1 MIDASAP
8 AQVVG
13 AGVRHRGLPLS
24 ERRLL
29 LIGLDV
35 VAVSAAFVAAFNLHT
50 SSVRGVGFYVPRL
63 GTLITVGVYLACA
76 QMADA
81 YDVRAAAT
89 VVGNLRAAGTALA
102 CSFVGLLGVFFLIPY
117 RITRPTLLLW
127 LPLAAITVMTARLLC
142 RRLLAA
148 DHLVSRIVLVM
159 PRQALEDVWPEV
171 RSHIGGLYRIAGVV
185 EPTRPD
191 CAERL
196 HTMVATRDVD
206 QIVLGVGD
214 QVSRE
219 LFSGV
224 LGCHDAGVTVRS
236 VADLY
241 EELTGRLLLDQL
253 GPAWLMSLPM
263 RSETSR
269 LYSTFKRTLDVA
281 TALLGLA
288 LLAAILPAVT
298 AMVVADD
305 PGPIFHRQTRVGK
318 YGRTF
323 TLYKLR
329 TMRETARDTGDMLPW
344 TEQGDPRITH
354 VGRLLR
360 RLHLDELPQAWS
372 VLRGHMSLIGP
383 RPEQPHYVEQM
394 RGHIDLYN
402 TRLTVRPGLTGWAQV
417 SYGYG
422 SGVEGT
428 RVKLAYDLYYVRH
441 QSVSLDLLIMAR
453 TILAVLRLT
462 GR

>member
-1 MIDASAP
+1 VLDTPAP
-8 AQVVG
+8 AVLP
-13 AGVRHRGLPLS
+13 GVRHRGLPLA

-35 VAVSAAFVAAFNLHT
+35 AAVSAAFVAAFNLHT
-50 SSVRGVGFYVPRL
+50 AGARGVGFYVPRL
-63 GTLITVGVYLACA
+63 GTLIAVAVYLACA
-76 QMADA
+76 HMADA
-81 YDVRAAAT
+81 YDLRAAAT
-89 VVGNLRAAGTALA
+89 VVGNLRTAGTALA
-102 CSFVGLLGVFFLIPY
+102 CSFVGLLGVFFVVPY

-127 LPLAAITVMTARLLC
+127 LPLAAVTVLSGRVLC

-148 DHLVSRIVLVM
+148 DHLASRIALVM
-159 PRQALEDVWPEV
+159 PREALESVWPEV

-196 HTMVATRDVD
+196 RTMVATRDVD

-219 LFSGV
+219 LFRGV

-253 GPAWLMSLPM
+253 GPSWLMSLPM

-269 LYSTFKRTLDVA
+269 LYGTFKRTVDVVA
-281 TALLGLA
+281 ALLGLA
-288 LLAAILPAVT
+288 LLAVVLPPIT

-305 PGPIFHRQTRVGK
+305 PGPIFHRQARVGK

-323 TLYKLR
+323 TLHKLR
-329 TMRETARDTGDMLPW
+329 TMREPAGDTGAGLPW
-344 TEQGDPRITH
+344 TERGDRRITR

-372 VLRGHMSLIGP
+372 VLRGDMSLIGP
-383 RPEQPHYVEQM
+383 RPEQPRYVEELRQ
-394 RGHIDLYN
+394 HIDLYN

-422 SGVEGT
+422 SDVDGT
-428 RVKLAYDLYYVRH
+428 RMKLAYDLYYVKH
-441 QSVSLDLLIMAR
+441 QSVSLDLLIVVR
-453 TILAVLRLT
+453 TVLAVLRLS

>member
-1 MIDASAP
+1 
-8 AQVVG
+8 
-13 AGVRHRGLPLS
+13 
-24 ERRLL
+24 LL
-29 LIGLDV
+29 VSLDV
-35 VAVSAAFVAAFNLHT
+35 AAVSAAFVAAFNLHT
-50 SSVRGVGFYVPRL
+50 AGVRGVGFYVPRL
-63 GTLITVGVYLACA
+63 GTLITVAVYLACA

-81 YDVRAAAT
+81 YDLRAAAT
-89 VVGNLRAAGTALA
+89 VVGNLRVAGTALA
-102 CSFVGLLGVFFLIPY
+102 SSFVGLLGVFLLIPY
-117 RITRPTLLLW
+117 RISRPTLLLW
-127 LPLAAITVMTARLLC
+127 LPLAAVAVITGRVLC
-142 RRLLAA
+142 RRLLVA
-148 DHLVSRIVLVM
+148 DHLASRIALVM
-159 PRQALEDVWPEV
+159 SRQTLESVWPEV
-171 RSHIGGLYRIAGVV
+171 RSHIGGIYRIAGVV
-185 EPTRPD
+185 DPTRPE

-196 HTMVATRDVD
+196 RIMVATRGVD

-214 QVSRE
+214 QMSRE
-219 LFSGV
+219 LFRGV
-224 LGCHDAGVTVRS
+224 LGCHDAGATVRS

-253 GPAWLMSLPM
+253 GPSWLMSLPM

-269 LYSTFKRTLDVA
+269 LYATFKRTLDVG

-288 LLAAILPAVT
+288 LLTMILPAVT
-298 AMVVADD
+298 AMVVVDD

-329 TMRETARDTGDMLPW
+329 TMRETIGEAGAALPW
-344 TEQGDPRITH
+344 TEQGDSRITR

-360 RLHLDELPQAWS
+360 RLHLDELPQVWS

-383 RPEQPHYVEQM
+383 RPEQPHYVEEM
-394 RGHIDLYN
+394 RQHIDLYN
-402 TRLTVRPGLTGWAQV
+402 TRLTVRPGLTGWAQI

-428 RVKLAYDLYYVRH
+428 RIKLAYDLHYVKH

-453 TILAVLRLT
+453 TVLAVLRLS

>member
-1 MIDASAP
+1 VIDASAP
-8 AQVVG
+8 AAL
-13 AGVRHRGLPLS
+13 AGVRRRGLPVA

-35 VAVSAAFVAAFNLHT
+35 VAVAAAFVVAFNLHT
-50 SSVRGVGFYVPRL
+50 AEVRNAGFYIPRL
-63 GTLITVGVYLACA
+63 GTLIAVGIYLACA
-76 QMADA
+76 HMANA
-81 YDVRAAAT
+81 YDLRALAT
-89 VVGNLRAAGTALA
+89 VPGTLRVVGTTLT
-102 CSFVGLLGVFFLIPY
+102 CSFVGLLGVFFLLPY

-127 LPLAAITVMTARLLC
+127 LPLAAVGVIVGRLLC
-142 RRLLAA
+142 RRLLAS
-148 DHLVSRIVLVM
+148 DHLVSHIALVM
-159 PRQALEDVWPEV
+159 PRKGLEDVWPEV
-171 RSHIGGLYRIAGVV
+171 SPHIGGLYRVAGVV
-185 EPTRPD
+185 DPLRAD

-196 HTMVATRDVD
+196 RAMVATRDVD
-206 QIVLGVGD
+206 QIVLGVRD
-214 QVSRE
+214 DVSRD
-219 LFSGV
+219 LFRGV

-253 GPAWLMSLPM
+253 GHTWLMSLSM

-269 LYSTFKRTLDVA
+269 LYSTFKRGVD
-281 TALLGLA
+281 
-288 LLAAILPAVT
+288 LLAATAGLAVLALALPLVT
-298 AMVVADD
+298 TLVVIDN
-305 PGPIFHRQTRVGK
+305 PGPIFHRQTRIGK

-329 TMRETARDTGDMLPW
+329 TMRQGNSPLVW
-344 TEQGDPRITH
+344 TERGDARITR

-360 RLHLDELPQAWS
+360 RLHLDELPQVWS
-372 VLRGHMSLIGP
+372 VLRGDMSLIGP
-383 RPEQPHYVEQM
+383 RPEQPHYVEEL
-394 RGHIDLYN
+394 REHIDFYN

-422 SGVEGT
+422 SGIDGT
-428 RVKLAYDLYYVRH
+428 RVKLAYDLYYVKH

-453 TILAVLRLT
+453 TVLAVLRLG

>member
-1 MIDASAP
+1 VLDAP
-8 AQVVG
+8 AP
-13 AGVRHRGLPLS
+13 AILTGVRHRGLALA

-29 LIGLDV
+29 LVGLDV
-35 VAVSAAFVAAFNLHT
+35 AAVSAAFIAAFNLHT
-50 SSVRGVGFYVPRL
+50 SSARDVGFYVPRL
-63 GTLITVGVYLACA
+63 GTLITVAVYLACA
-76 QMADA
+76 QMAEA
-81 YDVRAAAT
+81 YDLRAAAT

-117 RITRPTLLLW
+117 RITRPTLILW
-127 LPLAAITVMTARLLC
+127 LPLAAVAVIIGRVLC
-142 RRLLAA
+142 RRLLVA
-148 DHLVSRIVLVM
+148 DQLAGRIALVM
-159 PRQALEDVWPEV
+159 PREALEDVWPEV

-185 EPTRPD
+185 DPTRPD

-196 HTMVATRDVD
+196 RTLVATRGVD

-214 QVSRE
+214 DVPRE
-219 LFSGV
+219 LFRGV
-224 LGCHDAGVTVRS
+224 LGCHDAGVRVRS

-241 EELTGRLLLDQL
+241 EELTDRLLLDQL
-253 GPAWLMSLPM
+253 GPAWLMSLRM

-269 LYSTFKRTLDVA
+269 LYSTFKRALDVA
-281 TALLGLA
+281 TAVLGLA
-288 LLAAILPAVT
+288 LLAVILPAVT
-298 AMVVADD
+298 ALVVADD

-318 YGRTF
+318 YGSKF

-329 TMRETARDTGDMLPW
+329 TMREATGDRGTSLPW
-344 TEQGDPRITH
+344 TEHGDPRITRI
-354 VGRLLR
+354 GTLLR

-372 VLRGHMSLIGP
+372 VLCGHMSLIGP
-383 RPEQPHYVEQM
+383 RPEQPHYVEEM
-394 RGHIDLYN
+394 RQHIDLYN

-417 SYGYG
+417 RYGYG

-428 RVKLAYDLYYVRH
+428 RMKLAYDLYYVKH

-453 TILAVLRLT
+453 TVLAVLRLT

>member
-1 MIDASAP
+1 VIDASAP
-8 AQVVG
+8 AAL
-13 AGVRHRGLPLS
+13 AGVRRRGLPVA

-35 VAVSAAFVAAFNLHT
+35 IAVAAAFVVAFNLHT
-50 SSVRGVGFYVPRL
+50 AEVRNSGFYIPRL
-63 GTLITVGVYLACA
+63 GTLIAVGIYLVCA
-76 QMADA
+76 HMADA
-81 YDVRAAAT
+81 YDMRALAT
-89 VVGNLRAAGTALA
+89 VPGTLRVVGTTLT
-102 CSFVGLLGVFFLIPY
+102 CSFVGLLGVFFLLPY

-127 LPLAAITVMTARLLC
+127 LPLAALAVLFGRLLC
-142 RRLLAA
+142 RRLLAS
-148 DHLVSRIVLVM
+148 DHLVSRIALVM
-159 PRQALEDVWPEV
+159 PRKGLEDVWPEV
-171 RSHIGGLYRIAGVV
+171 SPLIGGLYRVAGVV
-185 EPTRPD
+185 DPARAD
-191 CAERL
+191 CTERL
-196 HTMVATRDVD
+196 RSMVATRDVD
-206 QIVLGVGD
+206 QIVLGVRD
-214 QVSRE
+214 DVSRD
-219 LFSGV
+219 LFRGV

-253 GPAWLMSLPM
+253 GHTWLMSLSM

-269 LYSTFKRTLDVA
+269 LYSTFKRGVD
-281 TALLGLA
+281 
-288 LLAAILPAVT
+288 LLAATAGLAVLALALPLVT
-298 AMVVADD
+298 TLVVIDN

-329 TMRETARDTGDMLPW
+329 TMREGNSPLVW
-344 TEQGDPRITH
+344 TERGDRRITR

-360 RLHLDELPQAWS
+360 RLHLDELPQVWS
-372 VLRGHMSLIGP
+372 VLRGDMSLIGP
-383 RPEQPHYVEQM
+383 RPEQPHYVEEL
-394 RGHIDLYN
+394 REHIDFYN

-422 SGVEGT
+422 SGIDGT
-428 RVKLAYDLYYVRH
+428 RVKLGYDLYYVKH

-453 TILAVLRLT
+453 TVLAVLRLG